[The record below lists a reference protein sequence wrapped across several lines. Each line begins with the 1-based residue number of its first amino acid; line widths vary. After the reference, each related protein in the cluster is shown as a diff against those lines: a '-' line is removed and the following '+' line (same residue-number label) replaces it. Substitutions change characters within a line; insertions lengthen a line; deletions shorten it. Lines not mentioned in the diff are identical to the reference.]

1 MMPVPSIS
9 RNNPDSPSL
18 WRTIGLMSGTSLD
31 GVDAALI
38 ETDGVN
44 HIKPLG
50 FVTLPYPDSFRTRAR
65 ALFGWRADPSGQVAE
80 VARDLTHHHLA
91 AILSLLVQ
99 TGYQANE
106 IDLIGFH
113 GQTITHIPQEK
124 FTWQVGDPDYL
135 AKSLGCPVVFDFRV
149 ADVAAGGQG
158 APLIPIYHQA
168 LVARAGLPTP
178 IAILN
183 IGGIA
188 NITYIGEKDADLLA
202 FDTGM
207 GNGLID
213 DMVLNR
219 TGKPYDYN
227 GELAAAGTIDQKLLS
242 RWLDHPYFSKH
253 PPKSLDRALDFNA
266 KDLHNHS
273 TADAVATLTAFT
285 VQGVA
290 RALSFLP
297 QKPTRLLVAGGGRH
311 NRAIMSGLQAAL
323 GIPVEPVDAYG
334 LNGDAVE
341 AEGFAYMAVR
351 RLRDLPISFPGTTG
365 VSNALVGGR
374 VYEPGVV

>member
-1 MMPVPSIS
+1 MMPAQILS
-9 RNNPDSPSL
+9 RNDPNSPSL
-18 WRTIGLMSGTSLD
+18 YRAIGLMSGTSLD
-31 GVDAALI
+31 GVDAALL
-38 ETDGVN
+38 ETDGIH

-50 FVTLPYPDSFRTRAR
+50 FVTLSYPESFRERVR
-65 ALFGWRADPSGQVAE
+65 ALFGRRQDTSGQVSE

-99 TGYQANE
+99 TGYQAHE
-106 IDLIGFH
+106 IDIIGFH
-113 GQTITHIPQEK
+113 GQTITHLPKEH
-124 FTWQVGDPDYL
+124 FTWQVGDPEYL
-135 AKSLGCPVVFDFRV
+135 AKTLGRPVVFDFRQ

-158 APLIPIYHQA
+158 APLLPIYHQA

-178 IAILN
+178 MAILN

-188 NITYIGEKDADLLA
+188 NITYIGANNDQLIA

-213 DMVLNR
+213 DMVLSR

-227 GELAAAGTIDQKLLS
+227 GELAAAGTIDQKLLD
-242 RWLDHPYFSKH
+242 RWLDHPYFSAR

-266 KDLHNHS
+266 KDLSAHS
-273 TADAVATLTAFT
+273 TTDAIATLTAFT

-290 RALSFLP
+290 RAFKHLP
-297 QKPTRLLVAGGGRH
+297 GQPQRLLVAGGGRH
-311 NRAIMSGLQAAL
+311 NRAIMRGLADCL
-323 GIPVEPVDAYG
+323 GIPVEGVDAHAF
-334 LNGDAVE
+334 NGDAIE

-351 RLRDLPISFPGTTG
+351 TLRDLPISFPGTTG
-365 VSNALVGGR
+365 VTTPLVGGR
-374 VYEPGVV
+374 VYG